1 MSRRRRY
8 GLHCTAD
15 ILTVLFAVAALS
27 SLAPAAR
34 AQCSRQP
41 VISGVDPPSG
51 SSQTHFTVLG
61 DNLDTPSSISVI
73 QDLGGANI
81 LANNMNVTESS
92 ITFAVIFAVIPSN
105 LSVALNSL
113 ATFAV
118 DPDEESCETVSIE
131 IFVVFIGE

>member
-51 SSQTHFTVLG
+51 SLQTHFTVLG
-61 DNLDTPSSISVI
+61 DNLDTPSSISVT
-73 QDLGGANI
+73 QDLEGVNI
-81 LANNMNVTESS
+81 LNVTERS
-92 ITFAVIFAVIPSN
+92 ITFAVILNSSARV
-105 LSVALNSL
+105 LNSL

>member
-51 SSQTHFTVLG
+51 SRQTHFTVLG
-61 DNLDTPSSISVI
+61 DNLDTPSSISVT
-73 QDLGGANI
+73 QNLGGANI
-81 LANNMNVTESS
+81 LASNMNVTERS
-92 ITFAVIFAVIPSN
+92 ITFAVQIPSN
-105 LSVALNSL
+105 LSAVNSL